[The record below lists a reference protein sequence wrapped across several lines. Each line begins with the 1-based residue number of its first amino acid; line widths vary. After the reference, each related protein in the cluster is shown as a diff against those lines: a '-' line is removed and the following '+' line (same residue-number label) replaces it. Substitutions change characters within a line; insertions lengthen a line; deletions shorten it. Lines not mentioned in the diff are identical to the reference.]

1 MGFVT
6 TRSDDMLRGN
16 LVKLHAC
23 HLILLGAFAT
33 SSVHAA
39 DITPLAQLINQRLS
53 YMKDVAGAKAARHLA
68 IENMSQEQNV
78 LDTSAAEAAA
88 VGLDPDSIKPFIQA
102 EIDAAKAIQYRYRA
116 EWLATP
122 EPGWQPMPLDEVRLR
137 IAEIN
142 HAIILGLKDY
152 LQEHRSNSVMEHF
165 RFMHAVEQKYLKPED
180 KEHLYQTLKD
190 VRLKSPSK

>member
-1 MGFVT
+1 M
-6 TRSDDMLRGN
+6 
-16 LVKLHAC
+16 KLNAR
-23 HLILLGAFAT
+23 HLILLGIVIAPAGFIMSAAQ
-33 SSVHAA
+33 AA

-53 YMKDVAGAKAARHLA
+53 YMKDVAGAKAARNLA
-68 IENMSQEQNV
+68 IENMTQEQNV
-78 LDTSAAEAAA
+78 LETSAAEAAA

-142 HAIILGLKDY
+142 HAIILELKNY
-152 LQEHRSNSVMEHF
+152 LQEHPSNAMMEHF
-165 RFMHAVEQKYLKPED
+165 RFMHIVEQKLLKPQD
-180 KEHLYQTLKD
+180 KEHLYKTLKE
-190 VRLKSPSK
+190 VRLKAASK